1 MNSQG
6 AYKKYQNVQ
15 VKTANKGKLLIML
28 YEGCVKF
35 LRLAEK
41 SIEEKEMEA
50 ANNYLIR
57 SQDIINEL
65 MVTLD
70 MEKGGEIAENLYKL
84 YDFMM
89 SQLIEANINKDVE
102 KIELVEDFMLELLDS
117 WKQIISAKHKE
128 EEKLSANA

>member
-89 SQLIEANINKDVE
+89 SQLVEANINKDVE